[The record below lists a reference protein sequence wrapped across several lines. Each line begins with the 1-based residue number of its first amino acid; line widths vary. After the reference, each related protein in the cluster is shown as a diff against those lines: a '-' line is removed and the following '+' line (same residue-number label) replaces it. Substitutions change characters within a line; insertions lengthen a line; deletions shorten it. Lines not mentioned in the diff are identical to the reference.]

1 MKIRK
6 APIHDEH
13 QQQNVYIY
21 ENKKE
26 EYIVVSIPDL
36 EWSICVRYEEETK
49 DVQKRIEQSL
59 RKVLEAEKASSLTA
73 KIVQWIREM

>member
-6 APIHDEH
+6 APIHADH

-36 EWSICVRYEEETK
+36 EWSICVRYEEETN
-49 DVQKRIEQSL
+49 DVQMRIEQSL
-59 RKVLEAEKASSLTA
+59 RRVLDAEKAASLTA
-73 KIVQWIREM
+73 KITQWIREM